1 MKNFISIL
9 IVTISISALSVSAA
23 ELATSSMA
31 ITTSNRSCINIQ
43 KSPLRYKKSDDIL
56 LVQKFLMEK
65 GLLTVAPTG
74 YFGMATSKAIK
85 AYQVEV
91 SLSST
96 GALGPLTRAA
106 IKKETCKYS
115 EVEVG
120 IQKPVAQTPLKQST
134 TTVPTIPTVPTMNS
148 TTTKGVMGTS
158 TSAFPLNPINGACGS
173 SSGAYAKV
181 APTTNLC
188 NVGTA
193 SIVSGVGPFNWT
205 CNGIAGGLFAS
216 CVAPLATASSPID
229 SLVALSLSSVADQ
242 TSALQ
247 ASATSKI
254 ITQAAVPAVKLK
266 GTRILGIN
274 PTEGALGYE
283 NAFNAT
289 RLAGAQ
295 VVEVPIAWDEVEA
308 TTSVFASQWLPIVN
322 AYFPSKGTRVSFS
335 FNVIDSNSIRIPAD
349 LKNRAFN
356 DPEVIKRYKAFIDYV
371 ASSTPN
377 TDVFSVSIGNEVDIT
392 LGASDTKW
400 KEFTDFY
407 AAVAPY
413 VKQKFPRAVVGSKVT
428 FTGIFD
434 LDRNVRALNAKTDVV
449 MTTYYPFVA
458 GKFTM
463 RSPSDVALDFK
474 KITTSYPNKKI
485 HFNEIG
491 YPTGVLNASSET
503 MQSDFIKQ
511 TFLAWDTYSDKITF
525 LNFQW
530 LHDLSPASV
539 KAFETYY
546 GISDPA
552 FLSYLGTLGLRNY
565 DGTDK
570 QGFISLYL
578 EAKKRGW

>member
-1 MKNFISIL
+1 MKNSIFVVAAL
-9 IVTISISALSVSAA
+9 ICLSAQSVLPAQAA
-23 ELATSSMA
+23 ELSMA
-31 ITTSNRSCINIQ
+31 SMVAPLSNRVCIDLQ
-43 KSPLRYKKSDDIL
+43 KSPLRYKTSNEIFS
-56 LVQKFLMEK
+56 VQKFLTEK
-65 GLLTVAPTG
+65 RLFQVPPTG
-74 YFGMATSKAIK
+74 YFGIATSQAIK
-85 AYQVEV
+85 AYQMQK
-91 SLSST
+91 SFQAT
-96 GALGPLTRAA
+96 GALGPLTRSA
-106 IKKETCKYS
+106 IKSETCVPK
-115 EVEVG
+115 EAHTGTQLPTGKVIE
-120 IQKPVAQTPLKQST
+120 IQST
-134 TTVPTIPTVPTMNS
+134 TSLTLPVNTS
-148 TTTKGVMGTS
+148 ATTTKEVTS
-158 TSAFPLNPINGACGS
+158 TSTSVAPHTPINGACGV

-188 NVGTA
+188 KIGKA
-193 SIVSGVGPFNWT
+193 SNVSGVGPFNWI
-205 CNGIAGGLFAS
+205 CDGIDGGLFAS
-216 CVAPLATASSPID
+216 CVAPLATASSPIA
-229 SLVALSLSSVADQ
+229 SLVELSLSSVADQ

-247 ASATSKI
+247 ASATSRI
-254 ITQAAVPAVKLK
+254 VTLSTTPAVKQK
-266 GTRILGIN
+266 GTRVLGIN

-283 NAFNAT
+283 NAFTAT
-289 RLAGAQ
+289 KLAGAQ

-335 FNVIDSNSIRIPAD
+335 LNVIDSNNIRTPAD
-349 LKNRAFN
+349 LRGKAFS

-377 TDVFSVSIGNEVDIT
+377 TDVFSISIGNEVDIT

-413 VKQKFPRAVVGSKVT
+413 VKQKFPRAVVGSKIT

-434 LDRNVRALNAKTDVV
+434 LDKYARALNAKTDVV

-463 RSPSDVALDFK
+463 RSPTDVALDFK

-491 YPTGVLNASSET
+491 YPTGALNASNESK
-503 MQSDFIKQ
+503 QSDFVKQ
-511 TFLAWDTYSDKITF
+511 TFLAWDTYGDKITF

-530 LHDLSPASV
+530 LHDLSPANV

-546 GISDPA
+546 GISDQV
-552 FLSYLGTLGLRNY
+552 FLSYLGTLGFRNY
-565 DGTDK
+565 DGSDK
-570 QGFISLYL
+570 QGFITLYQ